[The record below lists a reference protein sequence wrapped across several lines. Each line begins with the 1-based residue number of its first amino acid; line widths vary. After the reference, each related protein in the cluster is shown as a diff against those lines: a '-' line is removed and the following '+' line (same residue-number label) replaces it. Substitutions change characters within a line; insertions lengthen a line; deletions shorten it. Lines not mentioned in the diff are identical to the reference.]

1 MLCEFQLLDAETEA
15 ANESGDASHEA
26 YKRRQKEAVF
36 RRLQLGTRPEQ
47 PPPGA
52 NRRR

>member
-1 MLCEFQLLDAETEA
+1 MLCEFQLLDAETES

-36 RRLQLGTRPEQ
+36 GRLQLGAKHDPNTPA
-47 PPPGA
+47 GA
-52 NRRR
+52 KRR